1 VEDTVPAP
9 ETGQASPRTLTQS
22 GRAGAFRALRTR
34 NYRLFFVGQV
44 LSVIGTWVQT
54 TAVGWI
60 VLQETGDSTGLGLV
74 VALQF
79 APLLVLGAW
88 AGTVADRTDKRRILI
103 VSNGAAAVV
112 ALATALLV
120 SNGQGTVA
128 VLAVSSLLMGCT
140 MAFETPTRQSF
151 IAELVRPDDIP
162 SAVGL
167 NGATMTGARVI
178 GSGIAGVL
186 LAVLGASICLYVN
199 AISFTAVIVALWLMR
214 PSELRPSHV
223 IERGRHQIRDGL
235 RYALRAP
242 EVRFPLLAMAV
253 VGTISL
259 NSPVVAPLLARIT
272 FDAGPGM
279 FAAFGAAGA
288 LGALAGSLVAAR
300 AIGSTVSLIG
310 QAVLAFGVVYSLT
323 AFAPWAWLAMVG
335 LGGAFF
341 FASMYIAW
349 TNARLQQESDNAYR
363 GRVMA
368 LYSIVFLGSTPIGSV
383 IVSAVSEA
391 TNPRVAVLLGGI
403 AATGTGFVALTRVRR
418 HARVARQPLA
428 AS

>member
-1 VEDTVPAP
+1 VSDA
-9 ETGQASPRTLTQS
+9 S

-60 VLQETGDSTGLGLV
+60 VLHETGDSTGLGIV

-79 APLLVLGAW
+79 LPLLVLGAW
-88 AGTVADRTDKRRILI
+88 AGTIADRTDKRRILI
-103 VSNGAAAVV
+103 LANVAAALV

-128 VLAVSSLLMGCT
+128 VLAVTSLLMGCA

-151 IAELVRPDDIP
+151 IAELVPPEDIP

-178 GSGIAGVL
+178 GSGVAGVL
-186 LAVLGASICLYVN
+186 LALLGASICLYVN
-199 AISFTAVIVALWLMR
+199 AVSFTAVIVALWLMR
-214 PSELRPSHV
+214 PSELRPAHV
-223 IERGRHQIRDGL
+223 VERTRRQIRAGL
-235 RYALRAP
+235 RYVMRTP

-253 VGTISL
+253 IGTISL

-272 FDAGPGM
+272 FHAGPGV

-300 AIGSTVSLIG
+300 AVGSTVSLIG
-310 QAVLAFGVVYSLT
+310 QSALAFGVVYSLT

-349 TNARLQQESDNAYR
+349 TNARLQQESDAAYR

-368 LYSIVFLGSTPIGSV
+368 LYSIVFLGSTPIGSI
-383 IVSAVSEA
+383 IVSAVSEV

-403 AATGTGFVALTRVRR
+403 AAVGTGLVALARVRR
-418 HARVARQPLA
+418 STRVTHEAVA
-428 AS
+428 AN

>member
-1 VEDTVPAP
+1 VSDA
-9 ETGQASPRTLTQS
+9 S

-60 VLQETGDSTGLGLV
+60 VLHETGDSTGLGIV

-79 APLLVLGAW
+79 LPLLVLGAW
-88 AGTVADRTDKRRILI
+88 AGTIADRTDKRRILI
-103 VSNGAAAVV
+103 LANVAAALV

-128 VLAVSSLLMGCT
+128 VLAVTSLLMGCA

-151 IAELVRPDDIP
+151 IAELVPPEDIP

-178 GSGIAGVL
+178 GSGVAGVL
-186 LAVLGASICLYVN
+186 LALLGASICLYVN
-199 AISFTAVIVALWLMR
+199 AVSFTAVIVALWLMR
-214 PSELRPSHV
+214 PSELRPAHV
-223 IERGRHQIRDGL
+223 VERTRRQIRAGL
-235 RYALRAP
+235 RYVMRTP

-253 VGTISL
+253 IGTISL

-272 FDAGPGM
+272 FHAGPGV

-300 AIGSTVSLIG
+300 AVGSTVSLIG
-310 QAVLAFGVVYSLT
+310 QSALAFGVVYSLT

-349 TNARLQQESDNAYR
+349 TNARLQQESDAAYR

-368 LYSIVFLGSTPIGSV
+368 LYSIVFLGSTPIGSI
-383 IVSAVSEA
+383 IVSAVSEV

-403 AATGTGFVALTRVRR
+403 AAVGTGLVALARVRR
-418 HARVARQPLA
+418 FARVTHEAVA
-428 AS
+428 AH